1 MGTVLVTGASGI
13 AGREVS
19 RVLAAAGHHVRRAD
33 IAPSADPADSAIGEF
48 VRCDTRTPTD
58 VLDAVAGCDAVVHLA
73 AWHNA
78 HQPGVSDA
86 TIFAVNVDG
95 TFNVVQ
101 ACRAAGIRSVVFASS
116 MAYGWGSVYS
126 VTKVLG
132 EDLWKMYREVTG
144 ASVALLR
151 YHGFVPEPY
160 LRWGERLLRNGVDV
174 RDIATATAAATEA
187 ALAGRIDL
195 FSTIVHSDHALPKEV
210 QDDFTTHGAAWAES
224 RLPGATAL
232 IERHQLALPDRV
244 EQHDLSA
251 AADLL
256 GWRPQHDFIEFLEDL
271 QRREAAGEDV
281 NDLWAPGRIPAS

>member
-1 MGTVLVTGASGI
+1 MSTVLVTGASGI

-19 RVLAAAGHHVRRAD
+19 RVLTAAGHHVRRAD
-33 IAPSADPADSAIGEF
+33 IAPSTDPADSAIGEF

-58 VLDAVAGCDAVVHLA
+58 VLEAVAGCDAVVHLA

-195 FSTIVHSDHALPKEV
+195 FSTIVHSDHAMPKEV
-210 QDDFTTHGAAWAES
+210 QDDFTAHGADWAES
-224 RLPGATAL
+224 RMPGAAAL
-232 IERHQLALPDRV
+232 IERHRLALPDRV

-251 AADLL
+251 ASDLL
-256 GWRPQHDFIEFLEDL
+256 GWRPQHDYIEFLQDL

-281 NDLWAPGRIPAS
+281 DALWAPGRIPA

>member
-1 MGTVLVTGASGI
+1 MSTVLVTGASGV

-19 RVLAAAGHHVRRAD
+19 RRLAAAGHHVRRAD
-33 IAPSADPADSAIGEF
+33 VTPSPDPADAAIGEF

-58 VLDAVAGCDAVVHLA
+58 VLEAVEACDAVVHLA

-78 HQPGVSDA
+78 HRPGVSDA

-101 ACRAAGIRSVVFASS
+101 ACRAAGISSVVFASS
-116 MAYGWGSVYS
+116 MAYGWASVYS

-132 EDLWKMYREVTG
+132 EDLWRMYQESTG

-187 ALAGRIDL
+187 ALAHRFDL
-195 FSTIVHSDHALPKEV
+195 FRTIVHSDHGMPEEV
-210 QDDFTTHGAAWAES
+210 RADFAAHGAEWSES
-224 RLPGATAL
+224 RLPGAAAL
-232 IERHQLALPDRV
+232 IERHGLALPDSV
-244 EQHDLSA
+244 EQHDLSE

-256 GWRPQHDFIEFLEDL
+256 GWRPEHDFVEFITDL

-281 NDLWAPGRIPAS
+281 GALWAPGRIPA